1 MQGRTIP
8 ISSLPLELSVD
19 DAVAAACA
27 TDLAFIEERLLR
39 GQSVLVE
46 CDKELTLHLL
56 VALRGRLRRLASA
69 GEKAPR
75 MVIVDGRGG
84 PDDPPS
90 GQLGR
95 MVNQL
100 GAAVRGAT
108 ERSVVVMPHL
118 DVLVTTHTGLTL
130 EAREAIPLLY
140 ENPDVCLLAFRDPSF
155 DVPKVLMGVF
165 SARREITGI
174 PREALPR
181 LITQRE
187 AKALSSTVFDPFR
200 LYTFCSGLN
209 PVRIRRLFGELA
221 RKSEAVPGR
230 DTTAAV
236 YAELRKHTVGDDF
249 ELPNVDLNADIGG
262 YDEVKTKIR
271 EELIELVQR
280 RDAVTV
286 AADVA
291 AIEELL
297 PRGVIFYGP
306 PGTGKTYFAKA
317 IATAMQAT
325 VIVVSGPELKS
336 KWVGESEEN
345 LRRIFRR
352 ARQAAPSVIV
362 FDEIDAFAHARGTY
376 HGSGVEHSMVN
387 QLLTEMD
394 GFRKN
399 ELVFIVGTTNL
410 LESVDP
416 ALLRPGRFEFLIEVP
431 GPGAEDRRAIAC
443 LYNARHGLSLSDELI
458 DYVVKT
464 TEGYA
469 DPIHGLPF
477 AGDHLAAAFR
487 ALKRQR
493 LRTGQETF
501 STDDIDKALQRRQ
514 RRAVQLSSHE
524 EHVIAVHEAGHA
536 VLAMV
541 LPGARRPEK
550 IAIAQDREGA
560 LGYVLRA
567 ARARPYATTASELRA
582 ELCVGLGG
590 MEAERL
596 VLGDVSIGAYSDLQH
611 ATALARAMVGGHG
624 MDEAHGPRVVLDD
637 EKVSEQL
644 SESRRARLD
653 AAVDD
658 MLLEEQLRARRLL
671 EEHRGLHEV
680 LVKLLLEKKI
690 IDASGIAILT
700 PAPTPTPP
708 LTRTLLGVTH
718 G

>member
-1 MQGRTIP
+1 MQTRTIP
-8 ISSLPLELSVD
+8 ISALPVELGVD

-27 TDLAFIEERLLR
+27 EDLAFIEERLLR

-56 VALRGRLRRLASA
+56 VALRGRLKRLGAS
-69 GEKAPR
+69 GVPAPK

-84 PDDPPS
+84 PDDPPA

-95 MVNQL
+95 MINQL
-100 GAAVRGAT
+100 GHAVRGAT

-140 ENPDVCLLAFRDPSF
+140 ENPEVCLLAFRDPSF
-155 DVPKVLMGVF
+155 DVPRVLMGVF

-187 AKALSSTVFDPFR
+187 AKALSSSFFDPFR

-209 PVRIRRLFGELA
+209 PVRCRRLFGELA
-221 RKSEAVPGR
+221 RRSEALPGH
-230 DTTAAV
+230 DGGAV
-236 YAELRKHTVGDDF
+236 YAELRKHTAGDDV
-249 ELPNVDLNADIGG
+249 ELPDVDLTRDIGG
-262 YDEVKTKIR
+262 YDEVKDKIR
-271 EELIELVQR
+271 EELIELVHR
-280 RDAVTV
+280 RDAVTA

-336 KWVGESEEN
+336 RWVGESEEN

-352 ARQAAPSVIV
+352 ARQAAPAVIV

-399 ELVFIVGTTNL
+399 ELVFVVGTTNL

-431 GPGAEDRRAIAC
+431 GPTADDRRAIAR
-443 LYNARHGLSLSDELI
+443 LYNERHGLGLGDDLI
-458 DYVVKT
+458 DAIVKR

-487 ALKRQR
+487 ALKRQM
-493 LRTGQETF
+493 LRTGRGAFT
-501 STDDIDKALQRRQ
+501 SDDIDKALQRRQ
-514 RRAVQLSSHE
+514 RRPVQLSSHE

-536 VLAMV
+536 ILAMV

-550 IAIAQDREGA
+550 VAIAQDREGA

-567 ARARPYATTASELRA
+567 ARARPYATTASDLRA

-596 VLGDVSIGAYSDLQH
+596 ILGDVSIGAYGDLQH

-624 MDEAHGPRVVLDD
+624 MDETHGPRVVLED

-644 SESRRARLD
+644 SEQRRARLD

-658 MLLEEQLRARRLL
+658 LLQQEQQRARRLL
-671 EEHRGLHEV
+671 EEHRALHEA
-680 LVKLLLEKKI
+680 LVALLLEKKVL
-690 IDASGIAILT
+690 DGTDLAGLGRASG
-700 PAPTPTPP
+700 
-708 LTRTLLGVTH
+708 VSH

>member
-1 MQGRTIP
+1 VQTRTIP
-8 ISSLPLELSVD
+8 ISALPLELGVED
-19 DAVAAACA
+19 VVAAACA
-27 TDLAFIEERLLR
+27 DDLAFIEERLLR

-56 VALRGRLRRLASA
+56 VALRGRLKRLGAS
-69 GEKAPR
+69 GVPAPK

-84 PDDPPS
+84 PDDPPA

-95 MVNQL
+95 MINQL
-100 GAAVRGAT
+100 GHAVRGAT

-140 ENPDVCLLAFRDPSF
+140 ENPEVCLLAFRDPSF

-187 AKALSSTVFDPFR
+187 AKALSSSFFDPFR

-209 PVRIRRLFGELA
+209 PVRCRRLFGELA
-221 RKSEAVPGR
+221 RRSEALPGR
-230 DTTAAV
+230 ENSAV
-236 YAELRKHTVGDDF
+236 YAELRKHTAGDDV
-249 ELPNVDLNADIGG
+249 ELPDVDLARDIGG
-262 YDEVKTKIR
+262 YDEVKEKIR
-271 EELIELVQR
+271 EELIELVRR
-280 RDAVTV
+280 RDVVT
-286 AADVA
+286 AAAEVA

-352 ARQAAPSVIV
+352 ARQAAPAVIV

-399 ELVFIVGTTNL
+399 ELVFVVGTTNL

-431 GPGAEDRRAIAC
+431 GPTADDRRAIAC
-443 LYNARHGLSLSDELI
+443 LYNERHGLGLSDELI
-458 DYVVKT
+458 DAIVKS

-493 LRTGQETF
+493 LRTGQDTF

-514 RRAVQLSSHE
+514 RRPVQLSSHE
-524 EHVIAVHEAGHA
+524 ERVIAVHEAGHA
-536 VLAMV
+536 ILAML

-550 IAIAQDREGA
+550 VAIAQDREGA

-567 ARARPYATTASELRA
+567 ARARPYATTASDLRA

-644 SESRRARLD
+644 SEARRARLD

-658 MLLEEQLRARRLL
+658 LLQQEQQRARRLL
-671 EEHRGLHEV
+671 EEHRSLHET
-680 LVKLLLEKKI
+680 LVVLLLEKKVL
-690 IDASGIAILT
+690 DGAALAGLGRTSG
-700 PAPTPTPP
+700 
-708 LTRTLLGVTH
+708 VSH